1 MRGASHIKIDRRAR
15 AAVYL
20 VALGLDRVLDLD
32 QLVGVF
38 VFSLGLVDV
47 LVQLLHVLQQL

>member
-1 MRGASHIKIDRRAR
+1 VIAGKQAQQ
-15 AAVYL
+15 YL

-32 QLVGVF
+32 QLVGVL